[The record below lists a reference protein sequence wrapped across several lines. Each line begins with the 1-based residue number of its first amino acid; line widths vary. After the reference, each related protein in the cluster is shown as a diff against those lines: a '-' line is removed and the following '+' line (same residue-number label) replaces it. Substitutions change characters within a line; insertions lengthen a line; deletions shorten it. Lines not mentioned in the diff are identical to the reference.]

1 MLIQKENINNY
12 RMLSLIQALKLEILG
27 MKKSG
32 TSAYKMLKVEYNLKG
47 SKQSV
52 LEQMQAIKSEVNL
65 WEAGAIF
72 ASLWRWI
79 VGS

>member
-52 LEQMQAIKSEVNL
+52 LDQMLIIKSEVFVN
-65 WEAGAIF
+65 A
-72 ASLWRWI
+72 
-79 VGS
+79 

>member
-1 MLIQKENINNY
+1 MLIEKENINNY

-47 SKQSV
+47 SKKSV
-52 LEQMQAIKSEVNL
+52 LEQMQAIKAEVMQ
-65 WEAGAIF
+65 
-72 ASLWRWI
+72 
-79 VGS
+79 

>member
-27 MKKSG
+27 MKKLG

-52 LEQMQAIKSEVNL
+52 LDQMLIIKSEVN
-65 WEAGAIF
+65 
-72 ASLWRWI
+72 S
-79 VGS
+79 

>member
-1 MLIQKENINNY
+1 MLIEKENINNY

-27 MKKSG
+27 LKKSG

-52 LEQMQAIKSEVNL
+52 LDQMQIIKSEVNL
-65 WEAGAIF
+65 
-72 ASLWRWI
+72 
-79 VGS
+79 

>member
-52 LEQMQAIKSEVNL
+52 LEQMQAIKAEVMQ
-65 WEAGAIF
+65 
-72 ASLWRWI
+72 
-79 VGS
+79 